1 MNARDEIPLDEAHT
15 LMMAVLD
22 GECTDVERRALE
34 AHLAARP
41 DLQAEWTRLQRVK
54 EVTMTMGVA
63 RPPEEFW
70 DQFRRSALHRAERG
84 IAWGLIAVGAAI
96 LAMSALWAWI
106 EAWLSADIPWLIKL
120 ASGAL
125 AVGIALLVVSVLRER
140 WMVSR
145 RDPYSKEVL
154 R

>member
-1 MNARDEIPLDEAHT
+1 
-15 LMMAVLD
+15 
-22 GECTDVERRALE
+22 
-34 AHLAARP
+34 
-41 DLQAEWTRLQRVK
+41 
-54 EVTMTMGVA
+54 MGVA

>member
-1 MNARDEIPLDEAHT
+1 VNSPDEPTLDDVHA

-22 GECTDVERRALE
+22 GESADEDRRTLE
-34 AHLAARP
+34 SYLANRP

-54 EVTMTMGVA
+54 EVTTTMGIA

-70 DQFRRSALHRAERG
+70 DQFRRTALHRTERG
-84 IAWGLIAVGAAI
+84 IAWVLITVGVSILIVSAI
-96 LAMSALWAWI
+96 WAWI
-106 EAWLSADIPWLIKL
+106 EAWLAADIPWLIKV

-125 AVGIALLVVSVLRER
+125 AVGLGLLTASVLRER
-140 WMVSR
+140 WVLSR
-145 RDPYSKEVL
+145 RDPYSKEIL